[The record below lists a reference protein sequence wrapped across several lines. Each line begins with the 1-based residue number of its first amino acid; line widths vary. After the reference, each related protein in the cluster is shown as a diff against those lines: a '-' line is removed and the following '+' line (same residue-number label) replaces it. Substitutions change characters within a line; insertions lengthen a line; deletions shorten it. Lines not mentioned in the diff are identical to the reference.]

1 MNGRFY
7 TLTLLLLLFLI
18 LASITGLLWVI
29 RSEEVGK
36 TAVFPTP
43 LPLPTTQ
50 SLAQLATPPPSLPTP
65 LPPTNTFT
73 PLPTPHTPRPTATP
87 IPPTPH
93 TPRLTATATAPLP
106 TLTPA
111 QPQPYLSQYGLVA
124 FYGSPTG
131 PGLGILGNL
140 PREQMHAQLLTTVA
154 DFIPLMPGRIVLP
167 TYHMIV
173 SVATQNPPYYHNN
186 VDLALIEE
194 WVQVAEG
201 GETAVILDIQ
211 PGHGDII
218 QQVGRIRHLLYHPHV
233 HLALDPEY
241 AMQPGQVP
249 LVNVGSID
257 ATTINAV
264 QADLNQIAQE
274 IGHNR
279 VLILH
284 QFADSMLPDK
294 ANIQTFPHV
303 ELVIDG
309 DGVGSAA
316 AKIRNYTQYAT
327 EPAFHYGG
335 FKLYPRD
342 GDFPLLTPAEIMSQ
356 LAPPPVLVIYQ

>member
-1 MNGRFY
+1 MTSRAY
-7 TLTLLLLLFLI
+7 TLTLFILLIFI
-18 LASITGLLWVI
+18 LASIASLLWVV
-29 RSEEVGK
+29 RDEMGVK
-36 TAVFPTP
+36 TAVFSPP
-43 LPLPTTQ
+43 HPLPTTQ
-50 SLAQLATPPPSLPTP
+50 PLAHLTTPTPPLPTP
-65 LPPTNTFT
+65 LSATPTSTPHPTLHTLRPTNTA
-73 PLPTPHTPRPTATP
+73 TPHTPHSTP
-87 IPPTPH
+87 
-93 TPRLTATATAPLP
+93 TAPLP
-106 TLTPA
+106 TLTPV

-131 PGLGILGNL
+131 PGLGILGSL
-140 PREQMHAQLLTTVA
+140 PREQMHQQLLTTVA
-154 DFIPLMPGRIVLP
+154 DFIPLMPGRTVLP

-173 SVATQNPPYYHNN
+173 TVATQNPPYYHSN

-194 WVQVAEG
+194 WVQAAEER
-201 GETAVILDIQ
+201 ETAVILDIQ
-211 PGHGDII
+211 PSHGDII
-218 QQVGRIRHLLYHPHV
+218 QQVNRIRHLLYHPHV

-249 LVNVGSID
+249 LVNIGSLY
-257 ATTINAV
+257 ANTINAI

-284 QFADSMLPDK
+284 QFTDSMLPDK
-294 ANIQTFPHV
+294 ANIQLFPHV
-303 ELVIDG
+303 EIVIDG

-316 AKIRNYTQYAT
+316 AKIRNYTQYTT

-342 GDFPLLTPAEIMSQ
+342 GDVPLLTPAEIMNQ
-356 LAPPPVLVIYQ
+356 LSPPPVLVIYQ